1 MRYYILVITLWKT
14 TRMKLSVDKDVGKH
28 TLSFSAGGSLYSGQQ
43 FGESLRIYIWLD
55 QQFSFEE
62 FILRERIGQVY
73 KDIYLKMFIIV
84 LFTRVRSL

>member
-43 FGESLRIYIWLD
+43 FGESLRIYI
-55 QQFSFEE
+55 
-62 FILRERIGQVY
+62 
-73 KDIYLKMFIIV
+73 
-84 LFTRVRSL
+84 